1 MAKPKKR
8 PAPATN
14 SENRLRQVGSEAL
27 DAIEQR
33 ILSGKA
39 TGAELIFAAQ
49 FLDPTRELKKEKLSK
64 ENQLL
69 QTKSQAIEAEQ
80 RSDEM
85 YEKAIEA
92 MRHYSGNDHVS

>member
-1 MAKPKKR
+1 MAKAKRR

-14 SENRLRQVGSEAL
+14 PENRLRQVGSEAL
-27 DAIEQR
+27 DAIEDR

-49 FLDPTRELKKEKLSK
+49 FLDPTRELKKEKLTK

-69 QTKSQAIEAEQ
+69 ETKSNAIESEQ
-80 RSDEM
+80 KTDEM
-85 YEKAIEA
+85 YQRAIEA
-92 MRHYSGNDHVS
+92 MRHYSGNDRLG